1 MKVDLSILEKVMTSA
16 VGPPAPAFDHQAA
29 AVSLLFFDK
38 EETFILGILKADR
51 GTGYPW
57 SNQVALPG
65 GLIDTSDPSPL
76 HAAKRELEEELCI
89 CGDNVTYFGSIGHFQ
104 TLQNKVIEV
113 FAGVWNQKDALCF
126 DPGEI
131 ARVIPIPLS
140 AIVHTHTTKGLSG
153 RLPAMHELLYPVE
166 DVVVW
171 GVTAKILHFTLE
183 QLYPFIRKNDTGL

>member
-1 MKVDLSILEKVMTSA
+1 MKVDPAILEKVMTSA

-65 GLIDTSDPSPL
+65 GLIDATDLSSL
-76 HAAKRELEEELCI
+76 RAAERELAEEMAISSE
-89 CGDNVTYFGSIGHFQ
+89 NVTYFGSIGHFQ
-104 TLQNKVIEV
+104 TLQNKVVKV
-113 FAGVWNQKDALCF
+113 FAGRWNQKDTVRF

-131 ARVIPIPLS
+131 ARVIPMPLS
-140 AIVHTHTTKGLSG
+140 ALLKTHAQKGLHG

-183 QLYPFIRKNDTGL
+183 QLYPFMQTRRSGL